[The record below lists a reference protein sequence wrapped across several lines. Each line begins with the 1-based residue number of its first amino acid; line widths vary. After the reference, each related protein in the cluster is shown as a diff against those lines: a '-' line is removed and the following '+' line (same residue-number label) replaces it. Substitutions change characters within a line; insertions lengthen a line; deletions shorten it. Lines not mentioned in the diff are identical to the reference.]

1 MTNAG
6 GFQFGDVFWIQDRMT
21 GTGTGVHPWVVVALL
36 APDIVELCLR
46 TTSLP
51 PGSPGSVE
59 IPAVYRGRPVDG
71 FDMDGR
77 LNLWYSIRLP
87 LWAVRASR
95 FGGRLP
101 KGLCDDV
108 QRALGEGGSR
118 GPRQEWG
125 PGNIREV
132 SIMERDEPPPV
143 AAGQLWQASD
153 VSGILLVVHAIAEDP
168 IVATHPLSLE
178 TKYLSSEDVRIESH
192 ETPLGAPAMVEAWH
206 PLPVDRGALGHFLGE
221 VPDEVLE
228 LVLRLRFGV
237 ATQAD
242 RAARSGTKLPSDPRD
257 PIVAFW
263 HRELEYWKPAG
274 ARALAWMLS
283 LDPGK
288 EEAATAEA
296 TVGPGNPRP

>member
-1 MTNAG
+1 MINPR

-21 GTGTGVHPWVVVALL
+21 GPGTGIHPWVVIRVFG
-36 APDIVELCLR
+36 PDIVELCLR

-59 IPAVYRGRPVDG
+59 IPAVYQGRPVDG

-77 LNLWYSIRLP
+77 VNLWQSVKLP
-87 LWAVRASR
+87 AWVVGVSR

-101 KGLCDDV
+101 KDLCDDV
-108 QRALGEGGSR
+108 QRALSQGGSR
-118 GPRQEWG
+118 GPRREWG
-125 PGNIREV
+125 AGSIREV
-132 SIMERDEPPPV
+132 SSMEYDEPSPV
-143 AAGQLWQASD
+143 AAGQLWQAAD
-153 VSGILLVVHAIAEDP
+153 VAGVLLVVHAIAEDP
-168 IVATHPLSLE
+168 IIATHPVSLE
-178 TKYLSSEDVRIESH
+178 TRYLSSEDVRIKAH
-192 ETPLGAPAMVEAWH
+192 ETLLAAPAMVEAWH
-206 PLPVDRGALGHFLGE
+206 CLPVDRAALSHFLGE
-221 VPDEVLE
+221 VPEEVLE

-274 ARALAWMLS
+274 ARAIAWMLS
-283 LDPGK
+283 LDPGE
-288 EEAATAEA
+288 EEAATAEI
-296 TVGPGNPRP
+296 PLELPRP